1 MLFTLNAPEYTNV
14 QSNTTKVKVHLKNGI
29 AEILNQHTDLLG
41 RVDNNIVEI
50 ETTFENKTEKSIFVV
65 QDAVFVVSTKG
76 LDKTL
81 EKNTTVYV
89 YAQNVKQINSSL
101 PIDEITKQYEM
112 KSISLETQQ
121 KILRELEIEKVNLG
135 KKEDKKLNSL
145 LTSVK
150 SKVYLL
156 SQTTGFL
163 QKVLTLAKQLK

>member
-112 KSISLETQQ
+112 KSVLLEAQQ
-121 KILRELEIEKVNLG
+121 KILRELEIEKFNLG